1 MKKLAFVIGVGVGF
15 LLGSKTGKTGSGPY
29 RGLETRVRSF
39 VNRPE
44 VQSAVEAAEE
54 VAADQ
59 VTQVVSKSS
68 NRIVGAG
75 DQDEPFPNSA

>member
-15 LLGSKTGKTGSGPY
+15 LLGSKTGSGPY

-44 VQSAVEAAEE
+44 VQSAVEAAEK

-59 VTQVVSKSS
+59 VTQVVGKSS
-68 NRIVGAG
+68 DRIAGAG
-75 DQDEPFPNSA
+75 DQDQPFPNSA